1 MAAVKSEESEEEFWI
16 ISRYVSDLISAGHFA
31 SLICTEVEQ
40 VVKDSVRVRVEV
52 AVTGHSG

>member
-31 SLICTEVEQ
+31 SLICTEQ
-40 VVKDSVRVRVEV
+40 VVKDSVRVWVEV
-52 AVTGHSG
+52 AVTGHLG